1 MSKYKSAVKT
11 LTLGVSALAL
21 VAVGQISRADAASV
35 LFSGTGSNSASGG
48 TSNALGASV
57 LFDDLANPGK
67 LTITLSNTGP
77 GASVPSDI
85 LTAVFWDYDND
96 NTASALTTLSLFS
109 ATAPTVV
116 GSNAGTNVN
125 LAGSL
130 NEWKLPQSSNGTSAL
145 SGISQNYGLGTAG
158 LGIFQGTGGQQF
170 NYGIISGYD
179 TPNPA
184 VVGGTFVKDSATFVL
199 AGLPSTFNIQKI
211 GNVRFQYGTAI
222 SEPSF
227 TASTINY
234 SGNPTTPTT
243 PPTDG
248 SNEPKKI
255 PEPATTTA
263 LGLLV
268 ASALGSRKRKA
279 VAQA

>member
-1 MSKYKSAVKT
+1 MSKYKSALKT
-11 LTLGVSALAL
+11 LTLGLSTLAL
-21 VAVGQISRADAASV
+21 VAGSQISRADAASV
-35 LFSGTGSNSASGG
+35 LFSGTGTNSASGG
-48 TSNALGASV
+48 SSNALGASV
-57 LFDDLANPGK
+57 LFDDLIDPGK
-67 LTITLSNTGP
+67 LTITLKNTGP
-77 GASVPSDI
+77 GATVPSDI

-96 NTASALTTLSLFS
+96 NTALNTLSLFS

-116 GSNAGTNVN
+116 GRNPGTNVN
-125 LAGSL
+125 LASPL
-130 NEWKLPQSSNGTSAL
+130 NEWKLPQSNGTSAL
-145 SGISQNYGLGTAG
+145 SGITQNYGLGTAG

-179 TPNPA
+179 SSNPA
-184 VVGGTFVKDSATFVL
+184 VSDGTFVKDSATFVL

-211 GNVRFQYGTAI
+211 SNVRFQYGTAI

-234 SGNPTTPTT
+234 SGNSTTPT
-243 PPTDG
+243 PPPSGGG